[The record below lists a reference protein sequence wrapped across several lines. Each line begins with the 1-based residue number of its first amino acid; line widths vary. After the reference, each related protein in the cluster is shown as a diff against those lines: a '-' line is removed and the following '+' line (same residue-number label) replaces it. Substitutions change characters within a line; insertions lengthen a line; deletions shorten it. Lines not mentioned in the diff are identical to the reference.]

1 MQFRMSFLY
10 SKQKHLADLNVQPTD
25 TTSMYYHTA
34 LLLLFRPFLKAT
46 IDYSDVVPRDVCRN
60 AANMVSDLWQ
70 QHRNIYGL
78 SGIYMFQ
85 VHCLLTACTIHI
97 LNVPTISAT
106 RHLTQAAN
114 IMQELISRNEWARS
128 ALVILRGLAEKWRL
142 VLPLEVEEA
151 LYRDI
156 GGPNQDVVARSG
168 SMLPSPDKVADLAR
182 EFPSGP
188 DPLSAQANLVP
199 NIDYRFQQQ
208 QQRNFLQTHPQYSQD
223 HLGESQS
230 IDPSLKRGSQEQG
243 NDSQKR
249 QRLLD
254 PALRDEGLP
263 HAQGSQFSGIQ
274 IPQPRQAQMVAQQAQ
289 DVSNNFTASGVNF
302 GTGFGMGLGAGGYT
316 HRVQQ
321 LAQDAKA
328 RSASSYIYSPMA
340 NQPAPL
346 LVPVSSRDSP
356 DSKPSSESAGLSGS
370 NNSNNNQQQGSTQQS
385 AKNDTKSGTTDK
397 QDNGVEEVEG
407 LSFLDDWRDIWLN

>member
-1 MQFRMSFLY
+1 
-10 SKQKHLADLNVQPTD
+10 
-25 TTSMYYHTA
+25 MYYHTA

-60 AANMVSDLWQ
+60 AANLVSDLWQ

-114 IMQELISRNEWARS
+114 IMQELIPRNEWARS
-128 ALVILRGLAEKWRL
+128 ALIILRGLAEKWRL

-156 GGPNQDVVARSG
+156 GGPDQDTVSRSG
-168 SMLPSPDKVADLAR
+168 SMLPSPDKVNELSR
-182 EFPSGP
+182 QFPTGP
-188 DPLSAQANLVP
+188 DPLSAQVNLVP
-199 NIDYRFQQQ
+199 NIDYRFQQE
-208 QQRNFLQTHPQYSQD
+208 QQRNFLQTHPQYAQD
-223 HLGESQS
+223 HLNDGQS
-230 IDPSLKRGSQEQG
+230 IDPSLKRGSQESG

-263 HAQGSQFSGIQ
+263 QMQTSQFQGTQ

-289 DVSNNFTASGVNF
+289 DVSNNFSQSNVNF

-321 LAQDAKA
+321 LAQDAKG

-340 NQPAPL
+340 NQSAPL
-346 LVPVSSRDSP
+346 LVPVSSRDSA
-356 DSKPSSESAGLSGS
+356 DSKPSSEPAGSDR
-370 NNSNNNQQQGSTQQS
+370 NSKNNNHQQGSAQQS
-385 AKNDTKSGTTDK
+385 GKNDSKSTTNDKNDNNGTNGRDK
-397 QDNGVEEVEG
+397 VEG
-407 LSFLDDWRDIWLN
+407 LSFLDDWRDPWNFLEDLE

>member
-1 MQFRMSFLY
+1 MEL
-10 SKQKHLADLNVQPTD
+10 TD

-60 AANMVSDLWQ
+60 AANLVSDLWQ

-114 IMQELISRNEWARS
+114 IMQELIPRNEWARS
-128 ALVILRGLAEKWRL
+128 ALIILRGLAEKWRL

-156 GGPNQDVVARSG
+156 GGPGQDTVSRSG
-168 SMLPSPDKVADLAR
+168 SMLPSPDRTNELSR
-182 EFPSGP
+182 QFPTGP

-199 NIDYRFQQQ
+199 NIDYRFQQE
-208 QQRNFLQTHPQYSQD
+208 QQRNFLQTHSQYAQD
-223 HLGESQS
+223 HLGEGHS
-230 IDPSLKRGSQEQG
+230 IDPSLKRGNQESG

-263 HAQGSQFSGIQ
+263 QTQATQLQATQ

-289 DVSNNFTASGVNF
+289 DVSNNYSQSNVNF

-321 LAQDAKA
+321 LAQDARS
-328 RSASSYIYSPMA
+328 RSASSYIYSPMS
-340 NQPAPL
+340 NQSAPL
-346 LVPVSSRDSP
+346 LVPVSSRDSA
-356 DSKPSSESAGLSGS
+356 DSKPSSEPAGPNS
-370 NNSNNNQQQGSTQQS
+370 NRNNNNQQQGTT
-385 AKNDTKSGTTDK
+385 NDAKSGTTDK
-397 QDNGVEEVEG
+397 EDNNGTSGRDEVEG
-407 LSFLDDWRDIWLN
+407 LSFLDDWRDLWFS